1 MRQMG
6 APTACLS
13 VCEHARMISGS
24 WVSRRA
30 RYGGRT
36 LLSSQA
42 NRCYQLASQSFDLRS
57 RRSSTYWAMSIQQRR
72 ASFVRRKQTGRQTKK
87 LVEPR
92 STNRWHSV
100 AVAALGSVAASWKEC
115 AAQCNPRR
123 DHSRE
128 VLENG
133 KVPHAK
139 QEPSR
144 MGNGRQVR
152 NAGAGSRRPPRAGTL
167 CTLAGCVD
175 HAGEKMRAFQLS

>member
-1 MRQMG
+1 MR
-6 APTACLS
+6 T
-13 VCEHARMISGS
+13 HASFISKQTGVTSSPGS
-24 WVSRRA
+24 PSIC
-30 RYGGRT
+30 G
-36 LLSSQA
+36 
-42 NRCYQLASQSFDLRS
+42 S

-87 LVEPR
+87 LVDPR

-100 AVAALGSVAASWKEC
+100 AVAALGSVAVSWKEC

-128 VLENG
+128 VPENG
-133 KVPHAK
+133 KVPHAN

-152 NAGAGSRRPPRAGTL
+152 NAGAGGRRPPRARTL
-167 CTLAGCVD
+167 CGMPGSRWRKDARISIFL
-175 HAGEKMRAFQLS
+175 K